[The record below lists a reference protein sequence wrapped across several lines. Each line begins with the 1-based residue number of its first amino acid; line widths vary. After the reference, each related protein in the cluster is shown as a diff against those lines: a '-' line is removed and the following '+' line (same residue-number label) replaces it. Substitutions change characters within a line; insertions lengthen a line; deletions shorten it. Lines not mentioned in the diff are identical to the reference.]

1 MLLIA
6 AAATISFHPP
16 AVRVESTATVRIER
30 PATASRQEWER
41 IRTSSRR
48 EKIVRDEQGQWVL
61 MRIVDYQ

>member
-6 AAATISFHPP
+6 AAAMISSHPP

-30 PATASRQEWER
+30 PATASREEWER
-41 IRTSSRR
+41 IPHSSRR
-48 EKIVRDEQGQWVL
+48 EKIVRDEEGQLVL